1 MSWLRNWLWRGAVGL
16 MAGTLGSA
24 ASAVPL
30 SIVEGVWLTNDETEL
45 TIAAC
50 PTGFCGYITKI
61 VVPERLNA
69 QYGAELTSIDP
80 ASYTDVNNKDPNLKS
95 RPIQGLQI
103 LTLRPTDNPYYYEGE
118 IYNPEDG
125 NVYAGPVEVLR
136 DDAIKLKGCVLYVLC
151 QEQEWARVGL
161 LAPPAGTTV
170 SAD

>member
-1 MSWLRNWLWRGAVGL
+1 MAPSW
-16 MAGTLGSA
+16 
-24 ASAVPL
+24 
-30 SIVEGVWLTNDETEL
+30 
-45 TIAAC
+45 
-50 PTGFCGYITKI
+50 
-61 VVPERLNA
+61 
-69 QYGAELTSIDP
+69 TSIDP

-125 NVYAGPVEVLR
+125 NVYAGSVEVLR